1 MPQYL
6 VQNSETKVVSE
17 LPLMTWKDFQKF
29 LTENPTYTPVLTKP
43 AFVKVN

>member
-6 VQNSETKVVSE
+6 VENTETKIISE
-17 LPLMTWKDFQKF
+17 LPIMSWVDFQKF
-29 LTENPTYTPVLTKP
+29 LTENPTYTAVLTKP